1 MGLVYVCPL
10 SRVEQVV
17 AQCGADSLVSLL
29 SPPYRAP
36 RLAAIARDR
45 HLAIGLSDIVA
56 PMAGQVLPES
66 RHVESLIAF
75 FQNWDRARPLV
86 VHCYAGVS
94 RSPAA
99 AFIGLCALE
108 AAPEIEIARNLRRLS
123 PSATPNKRLVELAD
137 ALLSRDG
144 RMVAA
149 IESIGRGA
157 DCFEGEVFWME
168 TA

>member
-29 SPPYRAP
+29 SPPYRATRP
-36 RLAAIARDR
+36 AAIQPER
-45 HLAIGLSDIVA
+45 HLALGLSDIVA
-56 PMAGQVLPES
+56 PMEGHRLPEGQ
-66 RHVESLIAF
+66 HVESLIAF
-75 FQNWDRARPLV
+75 FRRWERARPIV

-99 AFIGLCALE
+99 AFIGLCALD
-108 AAPEIEIARNLRRLS
+108 AAPEIEIARKLRQLS
-123 PSATPNKRLVELAD
+123 PSATPNIRLVELAD
-137 ALLSRDG
+137 VLLSRQG
-144 RMVAA
+144 RMMAA

-157 DCFEGEVFWME
+157 DCFEGEVFCME
-168 TA
+168 TP

>member
-10 SRVEQVV
+10 SRVAQVV
-17 AQCGADSLVSLL
+17 AQSGADSLVSLL
-29 SPPYRAP
+29 SPPFQAP
-36 RLAAIARDR
+36 RLAEIAPERR
-45 HLAIGLSDIVA
+45 LTLGLSDIVA
-56 PMAGQVLPES
+56 PLDGQVLPEQA
-66 RHVESLIAF
+66 HVESLIEF
-75 FQNWDRARPLV
+75 FRRWDRARPMV

-99 AFIGLCALE
+99 AFIGLCALD
-108 AAPEIEIARNLRRLS
+108 AAPEIEIARKLRRLS

-137 ALLSRDG
+137 ALLSRQG
-144 RMVAA
+144 RMVRA

-157 DCFEGEVFWME
+157 DCFEGEVFGME

>member
-17 AQCGADSLVSLL
+17 EQSGADSLVSLL

-36 RLAAIARDR
+36 RPAKILPER
-45 HLAIGLSDIVA
+45 HLTLGLSDIVT
-56 PMAGQVLPES
+56 PLDGHVLPELA
-66 RHVESLIAF
+66 HVERLIAF
-75 FQNWDRARPLV
+75 FRRWDRARPLL

-99 AFIGLCALE
+99 AFIGLCALG
-108 AAPEIEIARNLRRLS
+108 AAPEIEIAQNLRRLS
-123 PSATPNKRLVELAD
+123 PSATPNKRLVELGD
-137 ALLSRDG
+137 ALLSRQG
-144 RMVAA
+144 RMLQA

-157 DCFEGEVFWME
+157 DCFEGEVFCME